1 MQLSSSAQ
9 KSTFRFQKHCIIQF
23 MIVFCCIAQ
32 KQQDVVHV
40 YLDRF
45 GRFWPM
51 KIEGSF
57 FFFLLK
63 YPHLILVN
71 QWGSDSAQRNFTTRG
86 SKTTCNNSKQNVIT
100 PQHCGP
106 NSIVHC
112 YRVTQNLQ
120 ILRSILFR
128 IENKRNKEESERKI
142 LSSYWSGPSGF
153 RTKMAL
159 EWR

>member
-1 MQLSSSAQ
+1 MFLLHCKKAALGPVWPILTDE
-9 KSTFRFQKHCIIQF
+9 KSLCKNFVFWAWNGNWSGVSFLKENRCQF
-23 MIVFCCIAQ
+23 
-32 KQQDVVHV
+32 
-40 YLDRF
+40 L
-45 GRFWPM
+45 
-51 KIEGSF
+51 
-57 FFFLLK
+57 FFLLK
-63 YPHLILVN
+63 YVAHLILVN
-71 QWGSDSAQRNFTTRG
+71 QWGSDGAQRNFTTRG

-153 RTKMAL
+153 RIKMAL

>member
-1 MQLSSSAQ
+1 
-9 KSTFRFQKHCIIQF
+9 
-23 MIVFCCIAQ
+23 MIVFAALQ
-32 KQQDVVHV
+32 KKQH
-40 YLDRF
+40 LDRF

-51 KIEGSF
+51 KNHCAKISCFWAWNGNWSGVF
-57 FFFLLK
+57 FLKENRCQFLFFLLK
-63 YPHLILVN
+63 YVAHLILVN
-71 QWGSDSAQRNFTTRG
+71 QWGSDGAQRNFTTRG